1 MIELYGVNDTRA
13 FRNRWML
20 EELGLE
26 YKLVPVTEHGTRTP
40 EFLAINPNGH
50 VPVLVDGELKLVESM
65 AINLYLAMRYGG
77 GLWPESLEDRA
88 RAVQWS
94 FWVMLEVEE
103 PIETALNHRYFFPE
117 AERDAAL
124 GDDAERRAQAP
135 LGVLNSELAG
145 KPFILGEAFTVAD
158 LNVAAVLL
166 WARFGQIPLEPQTS
180 LHGWFRRCVG
190 RPARKR
196 ASKG

>member
-1 MIELYGVNDTRA
+1 MIKLYGVNDTRA

-77 GLWPESLEDRA
+77 GLWPDSLDDQA

-103 PIETALNHRYFFPE
+103 PIETALGYW
-117 AERDAAL
+117 
-124 GDDAERRAQAP
+124 RAFCEGP
-135 LGVLNSELAG
+135 
-145 KPFILGEAFTVAD
+145 P
-158 LNVAAVLL
+158 
-166 WARFGQIPLEPQTS
+166 R
-180 LHGWFRRCVG
+180 
-190 RPARKR
+190 
-196 ASKG
+196 